1 MSKFQKYIFDWA
13 ESACPVWKS
22 TMGRKFVRLV
32 FVFFAAFLISFFLQ
46 GCRKQTPEESNLAF
60 EKFTNE
66 LFCQETSS
74 NTISLH
80 YTLRNPED
88 YGIQKIPITYG
99 TYETDEN
106 MVRASV
112 ENIQRA
118 LEAFDPEELFVSNQ
132 LTYDVL
138 DYYMERLKEDAEFTL
153 YEEPLGL
160 VSGIHT
166 QLPVL
171 LSEYQFYD
179 REDVDIYLELMKKTP
194 DYFQSLIEFEQAKSD
209 AGLFMSDNAANQ
221 VIEQCRVFMNMG
233 ESNYLIST
241 FVDRIQ
247 QLSGI
252 SEEERSTYIQ
262 RNALMLSSYVLP
274 AYSKLSAEVQR
285 MMGSGKNEQGLC
297 YFPEG
302 KAYYEQVVRMSTGS
316 ERSVVDMKELT
327 KKQIVEDLEAM
338 ERVLGITENE
348 KIGDLSRRGNA
359 ENSGSAAQGESVD
372 NDGSAAQ
379 GESVDNSGSVAQ
391 GENAENSG
399 NAAQGESVNNGG
411 SASQGEHVDLREQV
425 SQEAAALIGNPELAH
440 EAAAMDTANP
450 ISILNGLKKEIGKAF
465 PAAPDTTVSVKYV
478 PEALQG
484 NLSPAFYMIPAID
497 SYKENVIYVNQA
509 HMGNPLI
516 LFTTLAHEGFPGHLY
531 QNVYY
536 AGTDPDPVRSMFSI
550 GGYIEG
556 WATYAEMCSYYLAPI
571 TKEQAVIL
579 QKNSSIILGLYT
591 LADIGIH
598 YEGWSRTDL
607 LAFFSNYGIQDVN
620 TVNRVYDLILG
631 SPGNYAKYYIGYVE
645 FLELKKKAAA
655 EKGTDFSQK
664 QFHEDVL
671 KTGPAPFEL
680 VEKYMGKCEDGGE

>member
-1 MSKFQKYIFDWA
+1 MSKFQKYIVYR
-13 ESACPVWKS
+13 EGTACPMRGFHVWRKS
-22 TMGRKFVRLV
+22 ARLV
-32 FVFFAAFLISFFLQ
+32 FVLLAGILISFFLP

-66 LFCQETSS
+66 VFRQETSS

-80 YTLRNPED
+80 YTLRNPEE
-88 YGIQKIPITYG
+88 YGIREIPVTFG

-106 MVRASV
+106 MVMASV
-112 ENIQRA
+112 ENIRHA
-118 LEAFDPEELFVSNQ
+118 LEEFDREKLSVPNR
-132 LTYDVL
+132 LTYDIL
-138 DYYMERLKEDAEFTL
+138 DYYMERLKENAEFTL
-153 YEEPLGL
+153 YEEPLGT

-171 LSEYQFYD
+171 LSEYQFYG

-209 AGLFMSDNAANQ
+209 AGLFMSDRAANQ
-221 VIEQCRVFMNMG
+221 VIEQCEAFMNMG
-233 ESNYLIST
+233 ESNYLITT
-241 FVDRIQ
+241 FVERIRTLNG
-247 QLSGI
+247 LS
-252 SEEERSTYIQ
+252 EKEKSTYIQ
-262 RNALMLSSYVLP
+262 RNALMLGSYVLP
-274 AYSKLSAEVQR
+274 AYSKLCAAVQG
-285 MMGSGKNEQGLC
+285 MMGTGQNEQGLC

-302 KAYYEQVVRMSTGS
+302 KKYYEQVVRMSTGS
-316 ERSVVDMKELT
+316 ERPVADMRDLT
-327 KKQIVEDLEAM
+327 KRQIIEDLEAM
-338 ERVLGITENE
+338 ERVLGITENKKFGNLAQAGNTQNGGSE
-348 KIGDLSRRGNA
+348 VQGENTENGGNA
-359 ENSGSAAQGESVD
+359 ENGGNMAQGK
-372 NDGSAAQ
+372 N
-379 GESVDNSGSVAQ
+379 
-391 GENAENSG
+391 
-399 NAAQGESVNNGG
+399 
-411 SASQGEHVDLREQV
+411 ASQENHESQEKQV

-440 EAAAMDTANP
+440 EAAAMDSANP
-450 ISILNGLKKEIGKAF
+450 ISILNGLKKEIAKTF

-478 PEALQG
+478 PEALQE

-497 SYKENVIYVNQA
+497 SYEENVIYVNQA
-509 HMGNPLI
+509 HMGNPLT

-536 AGTDPDPVRSMFSI
+536 AGTNPDPVRSMFSI

-598 YEGWSRTDL
+598 YEGWGRADL
-607 LAFFSNYGIQDVN
+607 LAFFSNYGIRDAD
-620 TVNRVYDLILG
+620 TVDRIYDLILG

-664 QFHEDVL
+664 EFHEDVL
-671 KTGPAPFEL
+671 MTGPAPFEL
-680 VEKYMGKCEDGGE
+680 VEEYMGKCEAAVH